1 MHQSVMLEETVDLLS
16 VRADGVYV
24 DGTLGS
30 GGHAEAILERLGPG
44 GMLYG
49 VDRDREALERSG
61 KRLARFGR
69 RFRAL
74 HGNYAALDQL
84 LAGVGVDAV
93 DGVLMDFGVSS
104 DQLDTAARG
113 FSFMQ
118 DGPLD
123 MRMDQSRGM
132 TAAEVVNTFAEAEL
146 STLIWRL
153 GEERDARLIARR
165 LVERRAQSPL
175 TTTGELAALIEAA
188 KGGRRGRRQHPATKT
203 FQALRMVVNGELEG
217 IERGLQAGLQ
227 LLKAGGRMAVIS
239 FHSLEDRAV
248 KQFFRNHEGCWEAQ
262 AAGGECWV
270 GEEPAMRRV
279 TRKAAKPSPA
289 ECETNPRARSARL
302 RVAARLAGPERL

>member
-227 LLKAGGRMAVIS
+227 LRKAGGRMAVIS